1 MTPVIQKLIISSTYI
16 FEGSGQENIWLRS
29 QVIRKQIMVW
39 PGELKREKSLKQ
51 PSTLIL
57 DNEEFIF
64 NFSQLVP
71 GKTFTLEKSTDLK
84 KWTSVHTFKA
94 KKINENFSDPI
105 DKSEP
110 LFFYR
115 LNWNPM
121 D

>member
-1 MTPVIQKLIISSTYI
+1 MVKISSNTETDYGLAWRAETGKVSETTI
-16 FEGSGQENIWLRS
+16 DAD
-29 QVIRKQIMVW
+29 
-39 PGELKREKSLKQ
+39 
-51 PSTLIL
+51 L
-57 DNEEFIF
+57 DNKEFIF

-71 GKTFTLEKSTDLK
+71 GKTFILEKSTDLK

-94 KKINENFSDPI
+94 KKINENFSELF